1 MADGSTAPGD
11 ELTIEQLARATQM
24 TVRNIRNH
32 QSRGVLPPPTVRA
45 RVGYY
50 GPDHVARLRLIQEMQ
65 ADGFNL
71 EAIKRL
77 LTGADGVAEQVLGF
91 KRAIGVPFETES
103 PEILEREELAEFVG
117 PLDDPAVLDAA
128 VRLEIV
134 VPLEDGR
141 FEAPSPLLLRAAQ
154 RLVRRGVPLSA
165 LLEALAATRE
175 HCDAVA
181 STFARLYR
189 DQVWRPFEAAG
200 RPEDR
205 WPDLVASIEELRPLA
220 SEAVLSV
227 FHQTMSAAVERQ
239 FGAVLRGE
247 DDAA

>member
-1 MADGSTAPGD
+1 MAAPTAAPPP
-11 ELTIEQLARATQM
+11 ELTIEQLAQATQM

-50 GPDHVARLRLIQEMQ
+50 GPDHVARLKLIQEMQ

-77 LTGADGVAEQVLGF
+77 LTGADGVAEQGLGF

-103 PEILEREELAEFVG
+103 PEILTLEELVEFVG
-117 PLDDPAVLDAA
+117 PVDDPAVLETA
-128 VRLEIV
+128 VRLEII
-134 VPLEDGR
+134 VPLDDGR
-141 FEAPSPLLLRAAQ
+141 VEVPSPLLLRAAQ
-154 RLVRRGVPLSA
+154 RLIRRGVPLSA
-165 LLEALAATRE
+165 LLETLATTHE
-175 HCDAVA
+175 HCDAIA

-189 DQVWRPFEAAG
+189 DQVWKPFEAAG

-205 WPDLVASIEELRPLA
+205 WPDLVESIEELRPLA

-239 FGAVLRGE
+239 FGAVFSDE
-247 DDAA
+247 E

>member
-1 MADGSTAPGD
+1 MADAAPAYPE
-11 ELTIEQLARATQM
+11 ELTIEQLAQATQM

-91 KRAIGVPFETES
+91 KRALGVPFETES
-103 PEILEREELAEFVG
+103 PEILTLEELAELVG
-117 PLDDPAVLDAA
+117 PIDDPTVLDTA
-128 VRLEIV
+128 VRLDIV
-134 VPLEDGR
+134 VALQDGR
-141 FEAPSPLLLRAAQ
+141 VEVPSPSLLRTAQ

-165 LLEALAATRE
+165 LLATIEATRE
-175 HCDAVA
+175 HCDAIA

-189 DQVWRPFEAAG
+189 DEVWKPFEAG
-200 RPEDR
+200 RPENR
-205 WPDLVASIEELRPLA
+205 WPDLVESIEELRPLA

-227 FHQTMSAAVERQ
+227 FHQRMSAAVERE
-239 FGAVLRGE
+239 FGAVLSG
-247 DDAA
+247 D

>member
-1 MADGSTAPGD
+1 MAEATAHAE
-11 ELTIEQLARATQM
+11 ELTIEQLAQATQM

-32 QSRGVLPPPTVRA
+32 QSRGVLPPPSVRA

-103 PEILEREELAEFVG
+103 PEILTLEELAELVG
-117 PLDDPAVLDAA
+117 PVDGPSVLETAA
-128 VRLEIV
+128 RLEIV

-141 FEAPSPLLLRAAQ
+141 VEVPSPLLLRAAE

-165 LLEALAATRE
+165 LLSTLETTLE
-175 HCDAVA
+175 HCDAI
-181 STFARLYR
+181 STTFARLYR
-189 DQVWRPFEAAG
+189 DEVWKPSEAAG
-200 RPEDR
+200 RPAER
-205 WPDLVASIEELRPLA
+205 WPELVESIEELRPLA

-227 FHQTMSAAVERQ
+227 FHQRMSAAVERE
-239 FGAVLRGE
+239 FGAVLRA
-247 DDAA
+247 DDPD